1 MAMKNCLDLYGSCIN
16 TIQIKLIYY
25 TMRFRMVKYILAF
38 SMFLILNYSFAQ
50 RVDISTWKAQIS
62 LGINSPSESGFIS
75 SAPAQSIN
83 FPTVNLGVQR
93 MFSRTLGA
101 KLDYGFNRFKSKNGF
116 QDFKVNYSRVNA
128 QLVYNP
134 SESLNFLPQFIQ
146 VVAHA
151 GPGFSFVKP
160 LSGLEENDQSYLNFN
175 LGVEVHYQINR
186 KVALYSDVSYIYGFT
201 SLDDYNPEI
210 LGLGAFN
217 GNVFTVS
224 FGVSISLSGCYYCE

>member
-1 MAMKNCLDLYGSCIN
+1 
-16 TIQIKLIYY
+16 
-25 TMRFRMVKYILAF
+25 MRFKLAKYILVLSLVCA
-38 SMFLILNYSFAQ
+38 SSNSFAQ
-50 RVDISTWKAQIS
+50 RIDISTWKAQIS

-93 MFSRTLGA
+93 MFSRTLGV
-101 KLDYGFNRFKSKNGF
+101 KLDYGFNRFKSEGGF
-116 QDFKVNYSRVNA
+116 QEFKVNYSRVNA

-134 SESLNFLPQFIQ
+134 SETLNFLPQFIQ
-146 VVAHA
+146 IVAHT
-151 GPGFSFVKP
+151 GPGFSFAKP
-160 LSGLEENDQSYLNFN
+160 LSGLDDNNQSYLNFN
-175 LGVEVHYQINR
+175 LGVEFHYQINR
-186 KVALYSDVSYIYGFT
+186 KVALYTDISYLYGIT

-217 GNVFTVS
+217 GNVVTLS